1 MRGCVASCTVLAMSN
16 ERILATTTLLRA
28 LMPKKESM
36 VPPTKRSETE
46 DVSPFT
52 LREGLFHEPKT
63 MPGFARL
70 RAKSYPAL

>member
-1 MRGCVASCTVLAMSN
+1 MN
-16 ERILATTTLLRA
+16 ERYLSTKTLLRA
-28 LMPKKESM
+28 IMPKKDTM
-36 VPPTKRSETE
+36 VPPTVKSERE

-70 RAKSYPAL
+70 RAKSYPSL

>member
-1 MRGCVASCTVLAMSN
+1 MN
-16 ERILATTTLLRA
+16 ERTLAATTLLRA
-28 LMPKKESM
+28 LLPAPKKETM
-36 VPPTKRSETE
+36 VPPTKRSERE
-46 DVSPFT
+46 EVSPFT

>member
-1 MRGCVASCTVLAMSN
+1 MNN

-28 LMPKKESM
+28 LMPKKKDTM
-36 VPPTKRSETE
+36 VPPTMRSEQE
-46 DVSPFT
+46 EVSPFT

-70 RAKSYPAL
+70 RAKSYPSF

>member
-1 MRGCVASCTVLAMSN
+1 MNN
-16 ERILATTTLLRA
+16 ERVLATTTLLRA
-28 LMPKKESM
+28 LMPVKKETM
-36 VPPTKRSETE
+36 VPPTKRSEQE

-52 LREGLFHEPKT
+52 LREGLFQEPKT